1 MHSSFA
7 TDLFFLQ
14 LLIFWCCFIDKVP
27 VYVLQDNLEF
37 PVFVTYSS
45 GCFLL
50 LLYPSG
56 MHSSFAG
63 KVSIQVIPQML
74 SLAINFP
81 TQKFLQAQSKV
92 RVLQLWSCTLGCF
105 IPSSM
110 YSCVVW
116 RVLPLLMKS
125 QVGSLLWS
133 R

>member
-63 KVSIQVIPQML
+63 KSFYSSYSSNAVTSHQ
-74 SLAINFP
+74 FP
-81 TQKFLQAQSKV
+81 YSKV
-92 RVLQLWSCTLGCF
+92 
-105 IPSSM
+105 PSGT
-110 YSCVVW
+110 
-116 RVLPLLMKS
+116 K
-125 QVGSLLWS
+125 QG
-133 R
+133 

>member
-1 MHSSFA
+1 M
-7 TDLFFLQ
+7 
-14 LLIFWCCFIDKVP
+14 
-27 VYVLQDNLEF
+27 YVLQDNLEF
-37 PVFVTYSS
+37 PVFVTSTS

-92 RVLQLWSCTLGCF
+92 RVLQLRSHTLGNF
-105 IPSSM
+105 ISSSM

-116 RVLPLLMKS
+116 PVLPLFMKS